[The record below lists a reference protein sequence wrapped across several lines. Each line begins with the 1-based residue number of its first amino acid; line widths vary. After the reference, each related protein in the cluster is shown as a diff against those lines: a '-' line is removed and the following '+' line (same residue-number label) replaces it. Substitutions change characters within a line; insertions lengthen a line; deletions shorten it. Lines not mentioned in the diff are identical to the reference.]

1 MQPEDRVDPMS
12 RIFPRMTKCIFHKYG
27 GSGTIQR
34 FDALCVLSMNIVNE
48 KIYIF
53 LWFWYIILA
62 IITGIGLLVRIGYF
76 FLPNFRTRYVWY
88 KQNIVKWRQYIFW
101 LRTNLSTS
109 HTKVMWYDTM
119 WHEKVISVLDT
130 YVDTSMY
137 KYNYFQ
143 SYWIRKY
150 GTSRQRS
157 WSQTYSKHG
166 GKISLF
172 WLVDFV
178 LLSSGKA
185 ISNTET

>member
-1 MQPEDRVDPMS
+1 MHCASCPWTLSTKRFTYFCGFGTSFWPSSPESVWWLELV
-12 RIFPRMTKCIFHKYG
+12 IFSYPILEQ
-27 GSGTIQR
+27 GT
-34 FDALCVLSMNIVNE
+34 
-48 KIYIF
+48 
-53 LWFWYIILA
+53 
-62 IITGIGLLVRIGYF
+62 
-76 FLPNFRTRYVWY
+76 Y
-88 KQNIVKWRQYIFW
+88 KQNIVKWRQYMTTHEFEHISYQSNVIWYHVTRKSYFCSRY
-101 LRTNLSTS
+101 LRT
-109 HTKVMWYDTM
+109 
-119 WHEKVISVLDT
+119 
-130 YVDTSMY
+130 YVY

-185 ISNTET
+185 ISNIFKNLEITYIL